1 MYVAL
6 WLLFAAPS
14 EKMAEVLNRTRKE
27 AKARIAKV
35 SVLPTTIAF
44 MKIHISP
51 TVYNYP
57 PKGR

>member
-1 MYVAL
+1 MYVAR
-6 WLLFAAPS
+6 LLFAAPT
-14 EKMAEVLNRTRKE
+14 EKMAEVINRTRRE

-51 TVYNYP
+51 TLIIIVVL
-57 PKGR
+57 